1 MEKKGEANFDNRFY
15 SLNVYKI
22 FFFLRKKRTQ
32 ITILK
37 AILWR
42 AFKARNLSVF

>member
-22 FFFLRKKRTQ
+22 FFPEKKKDADHNIKSNTM
-32 ITILK
+32 
-37 AILWR
+37 AC
-42 AFKARNLSVF
+42 F

>member
-22 FFFLRKKRTQ
+22 FFFPEKKKDADHNIKSNTM
-32 ITILK
+32 
-37 AILWR
+37 AC
-42 AFKARNLSVF
+42 F